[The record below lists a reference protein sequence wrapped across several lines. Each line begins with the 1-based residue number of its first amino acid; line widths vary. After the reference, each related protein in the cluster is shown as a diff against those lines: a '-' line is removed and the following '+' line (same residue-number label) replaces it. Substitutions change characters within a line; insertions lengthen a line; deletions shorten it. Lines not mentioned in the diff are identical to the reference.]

1 MELITLS
8 QHELNRIEIIQ
19 RVTDKRMTQLDA
31 AFHLK
36 LSTRQVRRLT
46 NRFRIEGVTGLASKK
61 RGKTSN
67 NKLPGSI
74 TKKAI
79 ELIQHH
85 YEDFGP
91 TLACEKLLE
100 SHGIDLSVETVRQL
114 MIEAEIW
121 LPRKQRR
128 SKVYQPRYRRDC
140 FGELIQVDG
149 SDHDWF
155 EGRSNKCTLLV
166 YIDDATSKLMHL
178 KFVESE
184 NTFDYFMATCDYIKM
199 HGKPI
204 AFYSDKHT
212 TFRVNKKGATT
223 GTGMTQF
230 GRAMHELNI
239 DIICANSS
247 QAKGRV
253 ERANKTLQDRLVK
266 ELRLEG
272 ITTIE
277 QANTFL
283 PSFIYHY
290 NQRFAKPARNPKD
303 MHRCLSEFDDLDRY
317 MSWQVERTV
326 SYNLTIQYDRIV
338 FIIEPNEF
346 TTELKRQ
353 KVTVYDYPDGRLEIR
368 YKGKLLPYT
377 KFDKVRQVKQAQVVS
392 NKRLGAVLE
401 LAKQQ
406 QAVRS
411 FQRSKSA
418 PQRRGQ
424 TNSMF
429 S

>member
-166 YIDDATSKLMHL
+166 YIDDATSKLMHP

-184 NTFDYFMATCDYIKM
+184 NTCDYIRATCD
-199 HGKPI
+199 
-204 AFYSDKHT
+204 
-212 TFRVNKKGATT
+212 
-223 GTGMTQF
+223 
-230 GRAMHELNI
+230 
-239 DIICANSS
+239 
-247 QAKGRV
+247 
-253 ERANKTLQDRLVK
+253 
-266 ELRLEG
+266 
-272 ITTIE
+272 
-277 QANTFL
+277 
-283 PSFIYHY
+283 
-290 NQRFAKPARNPKD
+290 
-303 MHRCLSEFDDLDRY
+303 
-317 MSWQVERTV
+317 
-326 SYNLTIQYDRIV
+326 
-338 FIIEPNEF
+338 
-346 TTELKRQ
+346 
-353 KVTVYDYPDGRLEIR
+353 
-368 YKGKLLPYT
+368 
-377 KFDKVRQVKQAQVVS
+377 
-392 NKRLGAVLE
+392 
-401 LAKQQ
+401 
-406 QAVRS
+406 
-411 FQRSKSA
+411 
-418 PQRRGQ
+418 
-424 TNSMF
+424 
-429 S
+429 